1 VLERYRALREWRR
14 DRAHARGVESDI
26 ILPKDAMWTLAE
38 RAPSSLD
45 EMRGIPGLGPWRL
58 AAYGAELLRV
68 LGK

>member
-1 VLERYRALREWRR
+1 
-14 DRAHARGVESDI
+14 
-26 ILPKDAMWTLAE
+26 MWTLAE

-45 EMRGIPGLGPWRL
+45 EMLGIPGLGPWRL